1 MKCLEK
7 QLGKVL
13 NAKQVAQY
21 LDLDVK
27 TVWKYYQRLGGI
39 RLGRQY
45 RFFEK
50 EICNAISKREKMDSP
65 SEEGRK
71 EGEQIV
77 SNEEGCHRVGDENA
91 TKTRQR
97 LEREDRHD
105 IFG

>member
-13 NAKQVAQY
+13 NAGEVAQY

-27 TVWKYYQRLGGI
+27 TVRKYYQRLGGI

-50 EICNAISKREKMDSP
+50 EVCNAVQKRPEMDCP
-65 SEEGRK
+65 SEEGR
-71 EGEQIV
+71 EEVEQGV

-91 TKTRQR
+91 AKTRRR

-105 IFG
+105 IIG